1 MIELA
6 ESFAR
11 EPLSSQELRL
21 RESMPIRILP
31 EEVASKIAAGE
42 VVERPASVVKEL
54 VENSIDAVA
63 GDVKVE
69 MQEGGRRLIRVI
81 DDGEGISADEVPV
94 AFERYATSK
103 LGAVED
109 LSHIATLGFRG
120 EALSSIAAVSQLTVT
135 TKAKGEGVGTLL
147 RLEGGRVVR
156 HEPHGAAQGTVVTV
170 ENLFYNTPARLKFL
184 RSQATEGRHV
194 TELVT
199 CYAMAFPRLRF
210 GLLSDGRRAFQSKGS
225 GDLYEVLMDVYG
237 LETAQQMLKIDRD
250 STAKS
255 AIVVHGFVSDP
266 ALHRSR
272 GRHLITLVNGRWV
285 RDRLISYAIREAY
298 HTLLPRGRH
307 PIAVVQVDLPPDQL
321 DVNVHPAKSE
331 VRFRNSGDA
340 FAAVQKAVRQTLA
353 RKAPVPRASS
363 SFGWERGLETRQR
376 RLVEMS
382 RSMRPTRGE
391 LALELHRTGE
401 EAATA
406 KGAPLRGKLPMLR
419 VLGQVGGTYV
429 IAEGP
434 TGMFLIDQHAAH
446 ERVLYE
452 RFQTERAEAR
462 VSSQRLLE
470 PLVVQPGPRQAA
482 LMEERLVSLSE
493 FGFEIEPFGGDT
505 YLVRSV
511 PAILQGTDLAQ
522 TILDIADEA
531 DNRDR
536 VDSWQEMVTVNL
548 ACHGAVQAGQTLSM
562 QQMRDLVRQL
572 EETKLPR
579 TCPHGRPTIL
589 HVSAEELQREF
600 GRR

>member
-170 ENLFYNTPARLKFL
+170 ENLFYNIPARLKFL

-237 LETAQQMLKIDRD
+237 LETAQQMLKIDRE
-250 STAKS
+250 STTKS

-482 LMEERLVSLSE
+482 LMEERLVSLKE

-505 YLVRSV
+505 YLVRAV
-511 PAILQGTDLAQ
+511 PAILQGTDLPQ

-589 HVSAEELQREF
+589 HVSAEALQREF
-600 GRR
+600 GRK

>member
-31 EEVASKIAAGE
+31 EEVASRIAAGE

-250 STAKS
+250 STTTS

-298 HTLLPRGRH
+298 HTVLPRGRH

-401 EAATA
+401 QAATA
-406 KGAPLRGKLPMLR
+406 QGAPLKGKLPMLR

-482 LMEERLVSLSE
+482 LMQERLVSLKE

-505 YLVRSV
+505 YLVRAV

-548 ACHGAVQAGQTLSM
+548 ACHGAAQAGQTLSM

-589 HVSAEELQREF
+589 HVSAEQLQREF
-600 GRR
+600 GRK

>member
-1 MIELA
+1 
-6 ESFAR
+6 
-11 EPLSSQELRL
+11 
-21 RESMPIRILP
+21 MPIRILP

-54 VENSIDAVA
+54 VENSIDAGA

-103 LGAVED
+103 LEAVED

-120 EALSSIAAVSQLTVT
+120 EALSSIAAVSQLAVT

-210 GLLSDGRRAFQSKGS
+210 VLLSDGRRAFQSKGS

-250 STAKS
+250 STTKS

-307 PIAVVQVDLPPDQL
+307 PIAVVKVDLPPDQV

-391 LALELHRTGE
+391 LALKLHRTGE
-401 EAATA
+401 QAAA
-406 KGAPLRGKLPMLR
+406 ANGAPLKGKLPMLR

-470 PLVVQPGPRQAA
+470 PLVLEPGPRQAA
-482 LMEERLVSLSE
+482 LMQERLVSLEE

-505 YLVRSV
+505 YLVRAV
-511 PAILQGTDLAQ
+511 PAILQGTDLPQ

-531 DNRDR
+531 DNRGR
-536 VDSWQEMVTVNL
+536 VDSWQETVTVNL

-562 QQMRDLVRQL
+562 QQMRDLVQQL

-589 HVSAEELQREF
+589 HVSAEQLQREF
-600 GRR
+600 GRK

>member
-31 EEVASKIAAGE
+31 EEVASRIAAGE

-237 LETAQQMLKIDRD
+237 IETAQQMLKIDRD
-250 STAKS
+250 STTTS

-298 HTLLPRGRH
+298 HTVLPRGRH
-307 PIAVVQVDLPPDQL
+307 PIAVVQVDLPPDQV

-401 EAATA
+401 QAATA
-406 KGAPLRGKLPMLR
+406 QGAPLKGKLPMLR

-482 LMEERLVSLSE
+482 LMQERLVSLKE

-505 YLVRSV
+505 YLVRAV

-548 ACHGAVQAGQTLSM
+548 ACHGAAQAGQTLSM

-589 HVSAEELQREF
+589 HVSAEQLQREF
-600 GRR
+600 GRK

>member
-237 LETAQQMLKIDRD
+237 IETAQQMLKIDRD
-250 STAKS
+250 STTTS

-298 HTLLPRGRH
+298 HTVLPRGRH
-307 PIAVVQVDLPPDQL
+307 PIAVVQVDLPPDQV

-401 EAATA
+401 QAATA
-406 KGAPLRGKLPMLR
+406 QGAPLKGKLPMLR

-482 LMEERLVSLSE
+482 LMQERLVSLKE

-505 YLVRSV
+505 YLVRAV

-589 HVSAEELQREF
+589 HVSAEALQREF
-600 GRR
+600 GRT

>member
-31 EEVASKIAAGE
+31 EEVASRIAAGE

-237 LETAQQMLKIDRD
+237 IETAQQMLKIDRD
-250 STAKS
+250 STTTS

-298 HTLLPRGRH
+298 HTVLPRGRH
-307 PIAVVQVDLPPDQL
+307 PIAVVQVDLPPDQV

-401 EAATA
+401 QAATA

-462 VSSQRLLE
+462 VSSQGLLE

-482 LMEERLVSLSE
+482 LMQERLVSLKE

-505 YLVRSV
+505 YLVRAV
-511 PAILQGTDLAQ
+511 PAILQGTDLPQ

-548 ACHGAVQAGQTLSM
+548 ACHGAAQAGQTLSM

-589 HVSAEELQREF
+589 HVSAEQLQREF
-600 GRR
+600 GRK

>member
-1 MIELA
+1 
-6 ESFAR
+6 
-11 EPLSSQELRL
+11 
-21 RESMPIRILP
+21 MPIRILP
-31 EEVASKIAAGE
+31 EEVASRIAAGE
-42 VVERPASVVKEL
+42 VIERPASVVKEL
-54 VENSIDAVA
+54 VENSIDAGA
-63 GDVKVE
+63 GDIKVE
-69 MQEGGRRLIRVI
+69 IQEGGRRLIRVI
-81 DDGEGISADEVPV
+81 DDGEGISADDVPV

-120 EALSSIAAVSQLTVT
+120 EALSSIAAVSQVTVT
-135 TKAKGEGVGTLL
+135 TKARGEEVGTML

-184 RSQATEGRHV
+184 RSKATEGRHV

-210 GLLSDGRRAFQSKGS
+210 GLLSDGRSTFQSKGS

-237 LETAQQMLKIDRD
+237 LETAEQMLRIRGD
-250 STAKS
+250 STTQS
-255 AIVVHGFVSDP
+255 AIAVHGFVSDP
-266 ALHRSR
+266 ALHRSS
-272 GRHLITLVNGRWV
+272 GRYLITLVNGRWV

-307 PIAVVQVDLPPDQL
+307 PIAVVKVELPLDQV

-331 VRFRNSGDA
+331 VRFRNSGEA
-340 FAAVQKAVRQTLA
+340 FAAVQKAVRQTLS

-363 SFGWERGLETRQR
+363 SFGWERALEMRQR
-376 RLVEMS
+376 GLVEVG

-391 LALELHRTGE
+391 LALELHRTGDQ
-401 EAATA
+401 AATA
-406 KGAPLRGKLPMLR
+406 TGAPPKGKLPMLR
-419 VLGQVGGTYV
+419 VLGQLGGTYV

-470 PLVVQPGPRQAA
+470 PLVVQPGPGQAA
-482 LMEERLVSLSE
+482 LMEERLVSLKE

-505 YLVRSV
+505 YLVRAV
-511 PAILQGTDLAQ
+511 PAILQGTDLTQ

-531 DNRDR
+531 DNRDG
-536 VDSWQEMVTVNL
+536 VDSWQEMVTISL
-548 ACHGAVQAGQTLSM
+548 ACHGAARAGQTLSV
-562 QQMRDLVRQL
+562 QQMRELVRQL
-572 EETKLPR
+572 EETELPR
-579 TCPHGRPTIL
+579 TCPHGRPTML
-589 HVSAEELQREF
+589 HVSAEQLQREF
-600 GRR
+600 GRK

>member
-1 MIELA
+1 MIELV

-135 TKAKGEGVGTLL
+135 TKARGEGVGTLL

-170 ENLFYNTPARLKFL
+170 ENLFYNIPARLKFL

-210 GLLSDGRRAFQSKGS
+210 GLLRDGRRAFQSKGS

-237 LETAQQMLKIDRD
+237 LATAQQMLKIDRD
-250 STAKS
+250 STTKS

-401 EAATA
+401 QAATA
-406 KGAPLRGKLPMLR
+406 QGAPLKGKLPMLR

-462 VSSQRLLE
+462 VSSQGLLE

-482 LMEERLVSLSE
+482 LMQERLVSLKE

-505 YLVRSV
+505 YLVRAV
-511 PAILQGTDLAQ
+511 PAILQGTDLPQ

-589 HVSAEELQREF
+589 HVSAEQLQREF
-600 GRR
+600 GRK

>member
-31 EEVASKIAAGE
+31 EEVASRIAAGE

-237 LETAQQMLKIDRD
+237 IETAQQMLKIDRD
-250 STAKS
+250 STTTS

-391 LALELHRTGE
+391 LSLELHRTGE
-401 EAATA
+401 QAATA

-462 VSSQRLLE
+462 VSSQGLLE

-482 LMEERLVSLSE
+482 LMQERLVSLKE

-505 YLVRSV
+505 YLVRAV

-548 ACHGAVQAGQTLSM
+548 ACHGAAQAGQTLSM

-600 GRR
+600 GRK

>member
-237 LETAQQMLKIDRD
+237 IETAQQMLKIDRD
-250 STAKS
+250 STTKS

-298 HTLLPRGRH
+298 HTVLPRGRH
-307 PIAVVQVDLPPDQL
+307 PIAVVQVDLPPDQV

-401 EAATA
+401 QAATA
-406 KGAPLRGKLPMLR
+406 QGAPLKGKLPMLR

-482 LMEERLVSLSE
+482 LMQERLVSLKE

-505 YLVRSV
+505 YLVRAV

-589 HVSAEELQREF
+589 HVSAEALQREF
-600 GRR
+600 GRT